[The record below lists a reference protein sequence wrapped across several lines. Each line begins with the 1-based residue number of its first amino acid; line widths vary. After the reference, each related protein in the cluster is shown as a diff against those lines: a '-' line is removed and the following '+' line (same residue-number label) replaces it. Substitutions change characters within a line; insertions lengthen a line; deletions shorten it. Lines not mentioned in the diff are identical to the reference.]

1 MKEFNFSLFF
11 LFYLINMNKSDKN
24 DKNID
29 ITQVKSH
36 VINLKS
42 NTKKLERVQKSLNAI
57 SIFPERFDAVYGKDL
72 DPLYID
78 KITYPSV
85 QHTMKNGRYIDSNI
99 ETLGAI
105 GCYLSH
111 VKLWEALA
119 NSNDEMLLILEDDA
133 ITNNFSAFQIN
144 QFLNEIIE
152 NDPEWD
158 VIFLGYTKPSPSPN
172 ADIPITESV
181 YKINEITFQTHAY
194 LLSKKGA
201 LKLLS
206 KAFPI
211 VDQVDSYMSY
221 MAITRGLNSYRGNTS
236 YLKQYNEEGS
246 SIQAGVSIK
255 VFLNRCSTRS
265 LWICITFVSIL
276 LILLVI
282 IMINKKS

>member
-1 MKEFNFSLFF
+1 
-11 LFYLINMNKSDKN
+11 MNKSDKS

-29 ITQVKSH
+29 ITHIKSH

-85 QHTMKNGRYIDSNI
+85 QHTIKNGRYIDSNI

-144 QFLNEIIE
+144 QFLNEIRE
-152 NDPEWD
+152 NDPDWD

-221 MAITRGLNSYRGNTS
+221 MAITRGLNSYRGNVK
-236 YLKQYNEEGS
+236 YLIQYNEEGS

-255 VFLNRCSTRS
+255 VFLNRCSTSS
-265 LWICITFVSIL
+265 LWLCITFVSIL

>member
-1 MKEFNFSLFF
+1 
-11 LFYLINMNKSDKN
+11 MNKS
-24 DKNID
+24 ID
-29 ITQVKSH
+29 ITHIKSH

-42 NTKKLERVQKSLNAI
+42 NIEKLERVQKSLNAI

-85 QHTMKNGRYIDSNI
+85 QYTMKNGRYTDSNI

-111 VKLWEALA
+111 VKLWEVLA
-119 NSNDEMLLILEDDA
+119 NSDDDMLLILEDDA
-133 ITNNFSAFQIN
+133 IVNNFSAFQIN

-152 NDPEWD
+152 NDPDWD
-158 VIFLGYTKPSPSPN
+158 VIFLGYTKPSPSSN
-172 ADIPITESV
+172 ADIPVTDFV

-221 MAITRGLNSYRGNTS
+221 MAITRGLKSYRGNTS

-255 VFLNRCSTRS
+255 VFFNRCSTRS
-265 LWICITFVSIL
+265 LWLCITFVSIL

-282 IMINKKS
+282 GLINKKL

>member
-1 MKEFNFSLFF
+1 
-11 LFYLINMNKSDKN
+11 MNKSDKSDKN

-85 QHTMKNGRYIDSNI
+85 QYTIKNGRYIDSNI

-144 QFLNEIIE
+144 QFLNEIRE

-265 LWICITFVSIL
+265 LWLCITFISIL

>member
-1 MKEFNFSLFF
+1 
-11 LFYLINMNKSDKN
+11 MNKSDKS
-24 DKNID
+24 DKSID
-29 ITQVKSH
+29 ITEVKSH

-42 NTKKLERVQKSLNAI
+42 NTEKLKRVQKSLNAI

-85 QHTMKNGRYIDSNI
+85 QYTIKNGRYIDSNI

-152 NDPEWD
+152 NDPDWD

-221 MAITRGLNSYRGNTS
+221 MAITRGLKSYRGNTS
-236 YLKQYNEEGS
+236 YLKQFNEEGS
-246 SIQAGVSIK
+246 SIQAGVSLKI
-255 VFLNRCSTRS
+255 FLNRCSPRS
-265 LWICITFVSIL
+265 LWLCIIFIIVF
-276 LILLVI
+276 LILLAI
-282 IMINKKS
+282 ILVNKKL

>member
-1 MKEFNFSLFF
+1 
-11 LFYLINMNKSDKN
+11 MNKSDKN
-24 DKNID
+24 ID
-29 ITQVKSH
+29 ITEVKSH

-85 QHTMKNGRYIDSNI
+85 QYTMKNGRYIDSNI

-119 NSNDEMLLILEDDA
+119 NSNNEMLLILEDDA

-144 QFLNEIIE
+144 QFLNKIIE
-152 NDPEWD
+152 NDPDWD
-158 VIFLGYTKPSPSPN
+158 VIFLGYAKPFPSSN
-172 ADIPITESV
+172 ADIPVTDSV
-181 YKINEITFQTHAY
+181 YKINDITFQTHAY

-206 KAFPI
+206 NAFPI

-221 MAITRGLNSYRGNTS
+221 MAITRGLKSYRGNTS

-246 SIQAGVSIK
+246 SIQTGFSIK

>member
-1 MKEFNFSLFF
+1 
-11 LFYLINMNKSDKN
+11 MNKSDKN

-172 ADIPITESV
+172 ADIPVTESV

-221 MAITRGLNSYRGNTS
+221 MAITRGLNSYRGNVK
-236 YLKQYNEEGS
+236 YLIQYNEEGS

-255 VFLNRCSTRS
+255 VFLNRCSARS

-276 LILLVI
+276 LILLAISLI
-282 IMINKKS
+282 IKKL

>member
-1 MKEFNFSLFF
+1 
-11 LFYLINMNKSDKN
+11 MNKSDN
-24 DKNID
+24 SID
-29 ITQVKSH
+29 ITQIKSH

-42 NTKKLERVQKSLNAI
+42 NTEKLKRVQKSLNAI

-85 QHTMKNGRYIDSNI
+85 QYTMKNGRYVDSNI

-111 VKLWEALA
+111 VKLWEDLA

-133 ITNNFSAFQIN
+133 VTNNFSGFQIN

-152 NDPEWD
+152 NDPDWD
-158 VIFLGYTKPSPSPN
+158 VIFLGYSKPSPSSN
-172 ADIPITESV
+172 VDIPVTNSV

-194 LLSKKGA
+194 VLSKKGA

-221 MAITRGLNSYRGNTS
+221 MAMTRGLNSYRGNTS

-246 SIQAGVSIK
+246 SIQVGVSIK

-265 LWICITFVSIL
+265 LWLFITFIIVL
-276 LILLVI
+276 LILLAI
-282 IMINKKS
+282 ILVNKKL

>member
-1 MKEFNFSLFF
+1 
-11 LFYLINMNKSDKN
+11 MNKSDN
-24 DKNID
+24 SID
-29 ITQVKSH
+29 ITQIKSH

-42 NTKKLERVQKSLNAI
+42 NTEKLKRVQKSLNAI

-78 KITYPSV
+78 KITYPFV
-85 QHTMKNGRYIDSNI
+85 QYTMKNGRYIDSNI

-111 VKLWEALA
+111 VKLWEMLA
-119 NSNDEMLLILEDDA
+119 NSDDDMLLILEDDA
-133 ITNNFSAFQIN
+133 VTNNFSAFQIN

-152 NDPEWD
+152 NDPNWD
-158 VIFLGYTKPSPSPN
+158 VIFLGYSKPFPSPN
-172 ADIPITESV
+172 VDTFISNSV

-194 LLSKKGA
+194 VLSKKGA

-221 MAITRGLNSYRGNTS
+221 MAITRGLNSYRGNAN
-236 YLKQYNEEGS
+236 YIKQFNEEGS
-246 SIQAGVSIK
+246 SIQAGVSLKI
-255 VFLNRCSTRS
+255 FLNRCSPRS
-265 LWICITFVSIL
+265 LWLCIIFIIVF
-276 LILLVI
+276 LILLAI
-282 IMINKKS
+282 ILVNKKL

>member
-1 MKEFNFSLFF
+1 
-11 LFYLINMNKSDKN
+11 MNKSDKS

-29 ITQVKSH
+29 ITQIKSH

-42 NTKKLERVQKSLNAI
+42 NTEKLKRVQKSLNAI

-78 KITYPSV
+78 TITYPSV
-85 QHTMKNGRYIDSNI
+85 QYTMKNGRYIDSNI
-99 ETLGAI
+99 ETLGGI

-144 QFLNEIIE
+144 QFLNEIRE

-158 VIFLGYTKPSPSPN
+158 VIFLGYTKPFPSPN
-172 ADIPITESV
+172 ADIPVTDSV

-206 KAFPI
+206 NAFPI

-221 MAITRGLNSYRGNTS
+221 MAITRGLKSYRGNTS

-276 LILLVI
+276 LILLAISLI
-282 IMINKKS
+282 IKKL